1 MRTFHKRIFLTGF
14 GIAVL
19 GLALAWWIASPSI
32 TGKSDRGASPS
43 VRSKGDG
50 WSLDSFWPWATPKSI
65 KSIIARSKEVHFQT
79 RLAAVHALKNDL
91 NQKELDAIY
100 EFLQDNEIPEGIS
113 RAHVRALKNDI
124 LTVLRH
130 QTAPP
135 ADLVPLMFRLHKDSD
150 QDIVVRDYALQHLSA
165 AYEKAPEEQKKQIQ
179 KALWAA
185 LEENQ
190 SSIAGTS
197 LLALDRLSRT
207 NADFEMQKFNQA
219 ALKLANDPTSGEL
232 ARITALQVCARNQLK
247 EVLPLA
253 FELAQNGPSAP
264 LRISAIAALG
274 ELGEAR
280 HKRLLQQLAQD
291 QNQRLRPAAQSAL
304 ARLSKRITAS

>member
-1 MRTFHKRIFLTGF
+1 
-14 GIAVL
+14 
-19 GLALAWWIASPSI
+19 LAWWIASPSK
-32 TGKSDRGASPS
+32 TRKSDQGVNLSS
-43 VRSKGDG
+43 RSKEDG
-50 WSLDSFWPWATPKSI
+50 WSLDSLWPWATPKSV
-65 KSIIARSKEVHFQT
+65 KSIIAPSKEIHFQT

-91 NQKELDAIY
+91 NQKELDTLC
-100 EFLQDNEIPEGIS
+100 EFLQDNKVPQGMS

-130 QTAPP
+130 QTTPP
-135 ADLVPLMFRLHKDSD
+135 ADLVPLMLRLHKDSE
-150 QDIVVRDYALQHLSA
+150 QDIVIRDYALQHLSVV
-165 AYEKAPEEQKKQIQ
+165 YEKASEQQKSEIQ

-207 NADFEMQKFNQA
+207 SADFEKPKFNQA
-219 ALKLANDPTSGEL
+219 ALKLAKDPNCGEL
-232 ARITALQVCARNQLK
+232 ARITALQVCATNRLK

-253 FELAQNGPSAP
+253 FELAQNSQSVP

-291 QNQRLRPAAQSAL
+291 QSQRLQPAAQSAL
-304 ARLSKRITAS
+304 ARLTKRVKAS